1 MPLWSDLFEG
11 HDKSKPFK
19 PKRSESVGSDQV
31 SESSQAETSR
41 GPPSPSTPRKSREL
55 SPLKTPPTV
64 RRNANSSGSQGVK
77 KSPSFRTPSPS
88 KTAPSPNDTI
98 AEIHQT
104 LERNREKKS
113 STPKTPQTPK
123 PPAIQIDPVI
133 SGLDSDSIPRLDDFK
148 TPEKGAKVHLD
159 PLNSDSQGNESFSV
173 DWNLDNI
180 MNKSVQEFAQSIN
193 MIEAC
198 PSNTSHLLS
207 NADTEDLLAPSV
219 GSDCQELPDDCP
231 GPVSDSDPPVRP
243 GISRDLHEAP
253 TDNSMQSRSLNDSNP
268 NPWILVQVNMCVI
281 RHLLSDLPSFFSLER

>member
-19 PKRSESVGSDQV
+19 PKRSESVGSDQI
-31 SESSQAETSR
+31 SKSSQAETSR
-41 GPPSPSTPRKSREL
+41 GPPSPSTPRKIRES

-64 RRNANSSGSQGVK
+64 RRTAGGSQVLK

-88 KTAPSPNDTI
+88 KTAASPNDTI
-98 AEIHQT
+98 AEIRQT

-123 PPAIQIDPVI
+123 PPVIQIDPVK
-133 SGLDSDSIPRLDDFK
+133 SGLDSDSIPRLDYLD
-148 TPEKGAKVHLD
+148 TPEKATKVHLD

-180 MNKSVQEFAQSIN
+180 MNKSVQEFANSIN

-198 PSNTSHLLS
+198 PPNTSHLLS
-207 NADTEDLLAPSV
+207 NADTVDLLAPSI
-219 GSDCQELPDDCP
+219 GSDCQDLPDDCQSP
-231 GPVSDSDPPVRP
+231 DRDPDI
-243 GISRDLHEAP
+243 GISRDLHDET
-253 TDNSMQSRSLNDSNP
+253 TDNSIRSRSLNESNP
-268 NPWILVQVNMCVI
+268 NPWILVQVNICV
-281 RHLLSDLPSFFSLER
+281 